1 METVFIDGSTGEGG
15 GQILRTSLTLACV
28 AGKSLHIENIRAAR
42 RNPGLARQHLSCV
55 QAACQISNG
64 QCRGAALGS
73 GVLDFQPGPVQGGN
87 FSFDIG
93 SAGSASLV
101 IQTVLPAL
109 FLADGPSTVIVTGG
123 THNPMAP
130 PFDFLRETFLPAIA
144 NAGFEGDC
152 KLIKH
157 GFYPA
162 GGGKIT
168 FDVKPWEK
176 GKGRIIDLCGLS
188 GPAEGGFDIV
198 QGFALAQIYARI
210 YIAKLPSHI
219 AQRQQKL
226 LLQSGLNIQD
236 VEHIEVTDSDGPG
249 NCVMIRLC
257 IGGRTTVF
265 TAFGMRGKPSQ
276 EVVGEVVKLAKDF
289 LASGAAVD
297 RFLADQLLIYMA
309 MSSHF
314 VKDNKMGARSKTGC
328 YTTNELSS
336 HLQTNLEIIKKFL
349 PVDFVAEEQK
359 KVYKIS
365 CQSH

>member
-28 AGKSLHIENIRAAR
+28 TGKSLRMENIRAAR

-73 GVLDFQPGPVQGGN
+73 GVLDFQPGAVRGGDY
-87 FSFDIG
+87 SFDIG

-109 FLADGPSTVIVTGG
+109 FLADGPSTVTVTGG

-130 PFDFLRETFLPAIA
+130 PFDFLCETFLPAIGD
-144 NAGFEGDC
+144 AGFEGDC

-168 FDVKPWEK
+168 FDIKPWEK
-176 GKGRIIDLCGLS
+176 GTERIIDLCEQS
-188 GPAEGGFDIV
+188 KEPR
-198 QGFALAQIYARI
+198 IYARI
-210 YIAKLPSHI
+210 YTTRLPGHI
-219 AQRQQKL
+219 AQRQHT
-226 LLQSGLNIQD
+226 LLQRSGLNIHD
-236 VEHIEVTDSDGPG
+236 VEHIEVTDSEGPG
-249 NCVMIRLC
+249 NCVMLRLC
-257 IGGRTTVF
+257 NGGRTTVF

-276 EVVGEVVKLAKDF
+276 QVVGEVVKQARDF
-289 LASGAAVD
+289 LATGAAID
-297 RFLADQLLIYMA
+297 RFLADQLLIFMV
-309 MSSHF
+309 MNSHF
-314 VKDNKMGARSKTGC
+314 LKDSEIGTRLETAC
-328 YTTNELSS
+328 YTTNELST
-336 HLQTNLEIIKKFL
+336 HLLTNMAIIKTFL
-349 PVDFVAEEQK
+349 PIDFNVYQQK
-359 KVYKIS
+359 QVYRIS
-365 CQSH
+365 CQSE